1 MHVLISGAGIAGPTL
16 AWFLARTGAR
26 ITILEKSEA
35 LFPHGQNVDIQGS
48 AVTAI
53 RRMGLLEEVRSHNTK
68 ETGTQFIGSDGEPFA
83 PFPLSEGSS
92 ASMTSEFE
100 ILRGDL
106 AAILY
111 KATKDHPSIN
121 YMFDTTVK
129 SVVLNDDVSV
139 QVELSNG
146 EKHEYDLLVAAD
158 GQWSRIRKQCFVP
171 EAVKAIHMGMYAV
184 YYTVPRL
191 DMDNDLWNIYIALGS
206 RIVAV
211 RPDPH
216 GKRDDSASKT
226 MTNTHVGTV
235 RAMFTLMPNSAAQER
250 EWREAGRSDRKTQG
264 ELLRRE
270 FAEAGWQ
277 SQRLL
282 GAMDSAPDFYFHVI
296 EQIKMSKWSNNRVV
310 CLGDTA
316 YAPTPLTG
324 MGTSL
329 AIMGAYMLAGE
340 LSKLEEGVHPSR
352 AFDAYEDKF
361 RPYVEKSQ
369 EIPPFIPTIM
379 HPGTVWKR
387 WLLQSVISGISRVVR
402 IPWVKSKLGDP
413 SNDEDFPLPHYPS
426 LDVAILE

>member
-1 MHVLISGAGIAGPTL
+1 
-16 AWFLARTGAR
+16 
-26 ITILEKSEA
+26 
-35 LFPHGQNVDIQGS
+35 
-48 AVTAI
+48 
-53 RRMGLLEEVRSHNTK
+53 
-68 ETGTQFIGSDGEPFA
+68 
-83 PFPLSEGSS
+83 
-92 ASMTSEFE
+92 
-100 ILRGDL
+100 
-106 AAILY
+106 
-111 KATKDHPSIN
+111 
-121 YMFDTTVK
+121 
-129 SVVLNDDVSV
+129 
-139 QVELSNG
+139 
-146 EKHEYDLLVAAD
+146 
-158 GQWSRIRKQCFVP
+158 
-171 EAVKAIHMGMYAV
+171 
-184 YYTVPRL
+184 
-191 DMDNDLWNIYIALGS
+191 
-206 RIVAV
+206 
-211 RPDPH
+211 
-216 GKRDDSASKT
+216 
-226 MTNTHVGTV
+226 
-235 RAMFTLMPNSAAQER
+235 
-250 EWREAGRSDRKTQG
+250 
-264 ELLRRE
+264 
-270 FAEAGWQ
+270 
-277 SQRLL
+277 
-282 GAMDSAPDFYFHVI
+282 MDSAPDFYFHVI